1 MSEMTTA
8 QICARMR
15 EINEHFKFHHKRKT
29 IAPKREQC
37 YESTMA
43 VGGCRKLKGGYRTAK
58 QLQDAYEQQEWGTIE
73 SRAQMFEAGKGSRY
87 TKRVSVSKGA
97 HYTKGGCTTTNRPT
111 AQGEVGSVGRVITVK
126 RFPGSRLTCVCKSRM
141 Y

>member
-1 MSEMTTA
+1 MTTA

-15 EINEHFKFHHKRKT
+15 EIREHRRFHHKRKT
-29 IAPKREQC
+29 IAPKPEQC

-43 VGGCRKLKGGYRTAK
+43 VGGYRKLKGGYQTAR
-58 QLQDAYEQQEWGTIE
+58 QMQEAYEQEEWEPIE
-73 SRAQMFEAGKGSRY
+73 NRSRMFEAGKGSRF
-87 TKRVSVSKGA
+87 TKRVNTSKGA
-97 HYTKGGCTTTNRPT
+97 HYTKGGCTSTNRPT